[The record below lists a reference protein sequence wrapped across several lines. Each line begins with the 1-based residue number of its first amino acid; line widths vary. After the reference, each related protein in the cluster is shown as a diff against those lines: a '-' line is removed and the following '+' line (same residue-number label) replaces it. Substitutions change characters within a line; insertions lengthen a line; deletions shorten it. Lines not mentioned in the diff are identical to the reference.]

1 MRKTFALLALAG
13 LLLPMVAMA
22 APEAEPANRQLRAG
36 MQGADVARLQRI
48 LNNLGYRAGAEDGI
62 FGPAT
67 EAAVRAFQK
76 DHGLPVIGVVGPR
89 TAALLQASRTHRV
102 KPGENLISIANR
114 YGVNPV
120 RLARYNQLSNPDL
133 LLIGQELRLPPNGK
147 AKETSK
153 EVKNTVNP
161 DKSVPTAPAAPL
173 PAPAPFTPRLP
184 YPDPDKIIA
193 LTLDDGPEP
202 RSTPKILDI
211 LNQYDAR
218 ATFFVIG
225 QKAESQPELVKRII
239 KEGSEVANHS
249 YSHRALVGLPTR
261 HVTEELQKAG
271 EVIEQITGQKPRF
284 FRPPGGVFDRNVITE
299 ANRLEYRMMMW
310 SNPGHPGG
318 ANLTENLLMSSFDGA
333 VIMLHDNAATVG
345 LLPALLEGWKHKG
358 YRIVTLSEAYASRR
372 GVMPLVY

>member
-89 TAALLQASRTHRV
+89 TAALLQAFRTHRV

-114 YGVNPV
+114 YGIDPV

-147 AKETSK
+147 AKET
-153 EVKNTVNP
+153 
-161 DKSVPTAPAAPL
+161 KSAPPPPAAPL
-173 PAPAPFTPRLP
+173 PAPAPSPPRLP
-184 YPDPDKIIA
+184 YPAPDKIIA
-193 LTLDDGPEP
+193 LTLDDGPDP

-225 QKAESQPELVKRII
+225 QKAESQPEVVKRII

-299 ANRLEYRMMMW
+299 ADRLEYRIMMW

-318 ANLTENLLMSSFDGA
+318 TNLTENLLMSSFDGA

-345 LLPALLEGWKHKG
+345 LLPALLEGWKRKG